1 LNIRNLTLAALL
13 LPLVAA
19 AASVS
24 IQLDNGDFKLS
35 GYTISAEP
43 AKGWASIFTVSVD
56 GQDTPPMFGSY
67 SAENG
72 VLTFHPRLPLRAGM
86 LYRALFMPPGGEA
99 VFFSFQAPA
108 AVITAAPTRVAAV
121 YPTSAILPSNQ
132 LKLYVTFSAPMQR
145 GNIWPKLHLIDDAGH
160 PATLPFVEL
169 EQELWDRDLQRLTL
183 LFDPG
188 RIKRGVK
195 PNLDMGPV
203 LVEGRRYTLVIDR
216 DLLDSHDRP
225 LAETFRRDFTIAPPE
240 RRGIDLKL
248 WKITEPRKNTL
259 DPLTIVFDRPL
270 DYALLQ
276 HVFTVQG
283 VQGTATVPPGET
295 SWRFQPAQPWKPGDY
310 TLVIDMTLEDL
321 AGNRIG
327 RPFDVDTLDNPTERI
342 SKPTTTLPFHAR

>member
-1 LNIRNLTLAALL
+1 VTIRTLTLAALL
-13 LPLVAA
+13 PLAAA

-24 IQLDNGDFKLS
+24 IQLDNGVFKAT
-35 GYTISAEP
+35 GFPPMQEP
-43 AKGWASIFTVSVD
+43 ARGWGAVFTVVVD
-56 GQDTPPMFGSY
+56 GQDLSIFGSCTL
-67 SAENG
+67 ENDALIFRPRFPLSPG
-72 VLTFHPRLPLRAGM
+72 VT
-86 LYRALFMPPGGEA
+86 YRAVFIPPGGEMQSVA
-99 VFFSFQAPA
+99 LKVPAAAITAPA
-108 AVITAAPTRVAAV
+108 ARVAAV
-121 YPTSAILPSNQ
+121 YPTSPILPSNQ

-145 GNIWPKLHLIDDAGH
+145 GNVWPKIHLIDDAGQ

-195 PNLDMGPV
+195 PNVDMGPV

-216 DLLDSHDRP
+216 DLPDSHGRP
-225 LAETFRRDFTIAPPE
+225 LAETFRREFTIAPPE

-248 WKITEPRKNTL
+248 WKITEPRKGTT
-259 DPLTIVFDRPL
+259 DPLTIAFDRPL

-283 VQGTATVPPGET
+283 VPGTSAVAPGENG
-295 SWRFQPAQPWKPGDY
+295 WRFQPTQPWKPGDY
-310 TLVIDMTLEDL
+310 TLVIDMALEDL

-327 RPFDVDTLDNPTERI
+327 RPFDVDLLDNPAERI
-342 SKPTTTLPFHAR
+342 SKTTATLPFHPR